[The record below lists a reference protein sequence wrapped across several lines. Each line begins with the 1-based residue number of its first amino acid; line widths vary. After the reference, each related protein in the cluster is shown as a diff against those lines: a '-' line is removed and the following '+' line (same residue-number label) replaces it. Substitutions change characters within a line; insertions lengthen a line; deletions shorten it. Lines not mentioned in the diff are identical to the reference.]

1 MFSVHSL
8 QPGAVTSASHEV
20 FTYNCHGSQ
29 NRQRRPPT
37 PPLTAHLLPLGAPAR
52 DHGGWGHSPS
62 QTGRAC
68 KVAGE
73 GSGQVA
79 WELTKSLPVERPA
92 QSPFLPCR
100 PLGGHLGICRL
111 FPRPTTHPRPRPP
124 PPTCTTGAPGWPAL
138 AGLSDRRVGGGRG
151 RCSFPASTPHG
162 SSSSAL
168 GPLPPSQPS
177 GGLCLLSS
185 LQRAPPNCAVAR
197 WGLGNVLSVRGNR
210 ALCWVPSAQKAPGS
224 SLCWGARPVSSRRL

>member
-8 QPGAVTSASHEV
+8 EPGAVTSASHEV
-20 FTYNCHGSQ
+20 FTYNCHRSQ

-79 WELTKSLPVERPA
+79 WELTKSLLVERPA

-100 PLGGHLGICRL
+100 PLGGHL
-111 FPRPTTHPRPRPP
+111 PSVPQAHHP
-124 PPTCTTGAPGWPAL
+124 
-138 AGLSDRRVGGGRG
+138 
-151 RCSFPASTPHG
+151 
-162 SSSSAL
+162 
-168 GPLPPSQPS
+168 
-177 GGLCLLSS
+177 
-185 LQRAPPNCAVAR
+185 
-197 WGLGNVLSVRGNR
+197 
-210 ALCWVPSAQKAPGS
+210 PSAQTPTSHLHHWDPWLAGS
-224 SLCWGARPVSSRRL
+224 GRAQRQESGRRERPVLLPCVRTTRLLLLGPRSTPSIPAVRWTLPLVIPAAGTP